1 MEYFSAKESVDGDSK
16 QSSESDGDDNSSHEE
31 AHSDSTIAQ
40 LSSIQEAV
48 TFRVR
53 GTLDG
58 QRFVALIDIRATHNF
73 IDEKFVTRRGLHT
86 EEHRGFKVM
95 VVDGFKI
102 ECTKKISNL

>member
-1 MEYFSAKESVDGDSK
+1 M
-16 QSSESDGDDNSSHEE
+16 
-31 AHSDSTIAQ
+31 IAQ

-58 QRFVALIDIRATHNF
+58 QRFVALIDTGATHNF
-73 IDEKFVTRRGLHT
+73 IDEKFVSRRGLHT

-95 VVDGFKI
+95 VADGFKI
-102 ECTKKISNL
+102 DCTKKISNLQLRLGDYDMTGDFFVVNIGDQDIVLGMN